1 MPKWLFDW
9 IFSFSFGFFFSFGN
23 IVGVV
28 DGARERGNRNHRNG
42 MDRDVTFRRIW
53 ERSVYA
59 GSHDGV
65 HEAAKTRQFARE
77 VRRHLARG
85 GEFFHGHNVTNDIVS
100 ERFAARERRMD
111 DGRVFVRQEND
122 GFGLQISRSRDSFED
137 D

>member
-28 DGARERGNRNHRNG
+28 DGARERGNRNPRNG

-85 GEFFHGHNVTNDIVS
+85 GEFFHGHDVTNDIVF

>member
-1 MPKWLFDW
+1 MPKRLFDW
-9 IFSFSFGFFFSFGN
+9 IFSFSIGFFFSFGN
-23 IVGVV
+23 IFRVV
-28 DGARERGNRNHRNG
+28 DGARERGNRNHRHG

-59 GSHDGV
+59 GSRDGV
-65 HEAAKTRQFARE
+65 HEAAKTRQLARE
-77 VRRHLARG
+77 VRRHLAWG
-85 GEFFHGHNVTNDIVS
+85 GEFFHGRDVTNGVIF

-122 GFGLQISRSRDSFED
+122 DFGLQISRSRDSIED